1 MNSSH
6 DEEETLTVLDHFESL
21 AFSALKKKNMWSEK
35 CVVTLECSN

>member
-21 AFSALKKKNMWSEK
+21 AFSALKKRICGLKN
-35 CVVTLECSN
+35 VL